1 MRSKRENTYGVP
13 ARTLTDAH
21 YGRITHGRRAPPHG
35 QDQDALRPPKA
46 VLP

>member
-13 ARTLTDAH
+13 ARTRTDAH
-21 YGRITHGRRAPPHG
+21 HGRTTHGRRTTPHG
-35 QDQDALRPPKA
+35 QHQDAPRPSLA

>member
-21 YGRITHGRRAPPHG
+21 HGRPTLVVQEHDGPRQPHA
-35 QDQDALRPPKA
+35 ALP
-46 VLP
+46 

>member
-1 MRSKRENTYGVP
+1 MRSKRETTYGVP

-21 YGRITHGRRAPPHG
+21 HGRTMQHV
-35 QDQDALRPPKA
+35 QDQDALRQPQA

>member
-21 YGRITHGRRAPPHG
+21 HGRITHGRRTTPHG
-35 QDQDALRPPKA
+35 QDQNAPRQPQAALP
-46 VLP
+46 